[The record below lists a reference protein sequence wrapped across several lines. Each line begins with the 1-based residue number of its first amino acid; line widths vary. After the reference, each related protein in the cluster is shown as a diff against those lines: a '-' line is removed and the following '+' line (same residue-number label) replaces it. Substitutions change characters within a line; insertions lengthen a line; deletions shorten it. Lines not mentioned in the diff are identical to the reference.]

1 MKPEFL
7 NLFRELCEEQV
18 MLYVDPEGVKAKKK
32 QRKID
37 FEVSDL
43 RLKLANTMGKNVV
56 LSNREIRLL
65 RYRNVLNTI
74 LISDYNIIVIK
85 LFKIPQSISYL
96 ISRHVEL
103 TDDDKERLKGSYKV
117 AKKLE
122 KLENK

>member
-65 RYRNVLNTI
+65 RYVNNLCVNYLCFLCLLTI
-74 LISDYNIIVIK
+74 IYDHINNLLI
-85 LFKIPQSISYL
+85 
-96 ISRHVEL
+96 
-103 TDDDKERLKGSYKV
+103 
-117 AKKLE
+117 
-122 KLENK
+122 

>member
-1 MKPEFL
+1 MKSEFL

-18 MLYVDPEGVKAKKK
+18 MLYIDPEGVKAKKK

-43 RLKLANTMGKNVV
+43 RLKLANSSGKNVV

-65 RYRNVLNTI
+65 RYI
-74 LISDYNIIVIK
+74 NIIRGARKRQKVVTT
-85 LFKIPQSISYL
+85 FKYITNTCYRFYHR
-96 ISRHVEL
+96 RHVEL
-103 TDDDKERLKGSYKV
+103 TEEDKERLKGSYKV

-122 KLENK
+122 KLENR

>member
-18 MLYVDPEGVKAKKK
+18 TLYVDPEGVKAKKK

-43 RLKLANTMGKNVV
+43 RLKLANTIGKNVV

-65 RYRNVLNTI
+65 RYINIIITIIKIYFI
-74 LISDYNIIVIK
+74 LIYRK
-85 LFKIPQSISYL
+85 LNYL
-96 ISRHVEL
+96 
-103 TDDDKERLKGSYKV
+103 
-117 AKKLE
+117 
-122 KLENK
+122 

>member
-18 MLYVDPEGVKAKKK
+18 MLYIDPEGVKTKKK

-43 RLKLANTMGKNVV
+43 RLKLANSTGKNVV

-65 RYRNVLNTI
+65 RYDIYDTFFWAQI
-74 LISDYNIIVIK
+74 
-85 LFKIPQSISYL
+85 FK
-96 ISRHVEL
+96 E
-103 TDDDKERLKGSYKV
+103 
-117 AKKLE
+117 
-122 KLENK
+122 

>member
-18 MLYVDPEGVKAKKK
+18 MLYIDPEGVKTKKK

-43 RLKLANTMGKNVV
+43 RLKLANSSGKNVV

-65 RYRNVLNTI
+65 RYELYDTFFWTQIFKVYFSMPKFLY
-74 LISDYNIIVIK
+74 L
-85 LFKIPQSISYL
+85 LFDSPTLQ
-96 ISRHVEL
+96 
-103 TDDDKERLKGSYKV
+103 
-117 AKKLE
+117 AC
-122 KLENK
+122 